1 MNRSTLI
8 AAVFTVGLLAGCL
21 PEKKIVWSRDG
32 KCGAVI
38 AQDGIFLCGDDG
50 RLLSKETR
58 YPGRHVAASWFPD
71 YQVPH
76 TMIEIQ
82 RLAVIKVVSLSKWE
96 EIANYMSSER
106 REQTIAESEKLLK
119 DVMAYT
125 GDWKNFRPT
134 AEARDFVSAMIYMR
148 ETHPKELASKAGLP
162 KELLEVKR
170 DLYQV
175 IVHPWWFG
183 TMPPKPIPQ
192 DAVLDSSLDAISNLV
207 VSPNGKAVAYIATR
221 PPPADRTELMLITR
235 PLEAELELVPKEYKP
250 VVVAKNV
257 SYSVDWTP
265 DGDCLLYATSRE
277 RPSPKGGDQMGSV
290 EKTRIFDK
298 DGARVQEIHGESLAT
313 TNVDAWTVVMPRA
326 LTWFSSPAAR

>member
-192 DAVLDSSLDAISNLV
+192 RGL
-207 VSPNGKAVAYIATR
+207 G
-221 PPPADRTELMLITR
+221 
-235 PLEAELELVPKEYKP
+235 
-250 VVVAKNV
+250 
-257 SYSVDWTP
+257 
-265 DGDCLLYATSRE
+265 
-277 RPSPKGGDQMGSV
+277 
-290 EKTRIFDK
+290 F
-298 DGARVQEIHGESLAT
+298 
-313 TNVDAWTVVMPRA
+313 
-326 LTWFSSPAAR
+326 